1 MNKSEILTVL
11 KELHNVTGFRVSLH
25 DAECREIAA
34 YPTESLPFC
43 NAIHAICEEHLKCA
57 ECDRIA
63 CENAVK
69 NRKSYIYE
77 CRFGLT
83 ESVSPLY
90 NFDTL
95 TGFLMM
101 GQVAQT
107 KEKAESA
114 IKIARSLPGEKCNVS
129 SSEIPT
135 VNENLVRSYA
145 TIMEICARYLTLSGA
160 VESSKP
166 TIALRAK
173 KYIHEHIGEKIL
185 IRDICRAVGCSKS
198 TLIGA
203 FSREYGT
210 GVNAYIT
217 DEKLSEAERLL
228 CGGNLSLSEIASK
241 IGFSDQAYFS
251 RVFAAKYGISPGRYK
266 KIYQQKKISK

>member
-1 MNKSEILTVL
+1 MNKNEILTVL

-34 YPTESLPFC
+34 YPEKSLPFC
-43 NAIHAICEEHLKCA
+43 NAMHAFKEEHLKCA

-63 CENAVK
+63 CKRAVE

-90 NFDTL
+90 NFNTL

-107 KEKAESA
+107 KEKAEEA
-114 IKIARSLPGEKCNVS
+114 IKIAASLLSEKIEITAS
-129 SSEIPT
+129 DIPT
-135 VNENLVRSYA
+135 VKENLVRSYA
-145 TIMEICARYLTLSGA
+145 AIMEICARYLTLSGA

-166 TIALRAK
+166 TVALRAK
-173 KYIHEHIGEKIL
+173 KYIHGHLGEKIL
-185 IRDICRAVGCSKS
+185 IKDICEAVGCSKS
-198 TLIGA
+198 TLISA
-203 FSREYGT
+203 FSREYGIT
-210 GVNAYIT
+210 VNAYIT
-217 DEKLSEAERLL
+217 DEKLSEGERLL
-228 CGGNLSLSEIASK
+228 CGTNMSLGEITSE

-251 RVFAAKYGISPGRYK
+251 RAFTAKYGISPSRYR
-266 KIYQQKKISK
+266 KIMRR